1 MTVRSVNMRNDL
13 RPEDDLGLDG
23 KVGIVTG
30 GGAPDD
36 GTQFMAL
43 ETPSAVRENSPG
55 VFL

>member
-1 MTVRSVNMRNDL
+1 MRNDL

-36 GTQFMAL
+36 GTPVHGSRNAKCG
-43 ETPSAVRENSPG
+43 P
-55 VFL
+55 